1 MAEDYR
7 VTRTVLN
14 FSESN
19 IPQECYTILSIELNH
34 KIAKERLPLLANNIS
49 AVYIANGFRVEC
61 FNVLQKERT
70 KKIYKL

>member
-1 MAEDYR
+1 M
-7 VTRTVLN
+7 TRTDLN

-19 IPQECYTILSIELNH
+19 IPQECYTILSIGLNH

-49 AVYIANGFRVEC
+49 AVHIANGFRVDC
-61 FNVLQKERT
+61 LNVLKKERT